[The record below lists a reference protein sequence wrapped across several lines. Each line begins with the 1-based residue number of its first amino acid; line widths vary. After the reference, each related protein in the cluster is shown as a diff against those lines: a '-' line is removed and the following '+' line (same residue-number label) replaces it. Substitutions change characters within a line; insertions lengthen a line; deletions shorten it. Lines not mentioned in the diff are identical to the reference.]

1 MTSSPVYLD
10 HNAST
15 PMDPVVIDVM
25 TEAMHTHFANPS
37 SAEHAAG
44 AAASQAVEHAR
55 GTIAK
60 AIGARPTEIIFCS
73 GATEA
78 NNLALMGA
86 FPTLKA
92 TGKFQ
97 IVTSAIEHPS
107 VLEPLRRLEAV
118 EGAEIARMP
127 VGEDGRVSP
136 GAIEE
141 ALGKNTGLVTI
152 MTANNETGVL
162 QPIDHIGSLCAERDI
177 LFHTDYS
184 QATAYRALDVLAAN
198 VHLASFS
205 GHKMYGPKGVGVLY
219 RRLRKP
225 RVELTP
231 IIHGGG
237 HERGLRSGT
246 LNTPAI
252 VAMRAAFEQVIRFRA
267 KDVETISK
275 RRDELVDGLLRMGNV
290 YVNGSRTH
298 VLPNTVSLSVEGVEP
313 LALMRLL
320 KDEIVFSASSACSTD
335 RVETSHVLKCM
346 FGDTLRARQAF
357 RLGFGRGTA
366 DADVER
372 AVTAFTRRINQLRSG
387 RLS

>member
-1 MTSSPVYLD
+1 MTRPIYLD

-25 TEAMHTHFANPS
+25 TDAIHTHFANPS
-37 SAEHAAG
+37 SGEHVAG
-44 AAASQAVEHAR
+44 AAASQAVELAR
-55 GTIAK
+55 ESIAK
-60 AIGARPTEIIFCS
+60 AIGARPAEIIFCS
-73 GATEA
+73 GSTEA
-78 NNLALMGA
+78 NNLAIIGSFSA
-86 FPTLKA
+86 LKA
-92 TGKFQ
+92 KGKTQ

-107 VLEPLRRLEAV
+107 VLEPLRWLETV
-118 EGAEIARMP
+118 EGAEIVRIT

-136 GAIEE
+136 DAIEQV
-141 ALGKNTGLVTI
+141 LGKSTGFVTI
-152 MTANNETGVL
+152 MTANNETGIL
-162 QPIDHIGSLCAERDI
+162 QPIDQIGALCAERNI

-184 QATAYRALDVLAAN
+184 QATAYRSLDVLTAN

-205 GHKMYGPKGVGVLY
+205 GHKMYGPKGVGILY

-225 RVELTP
+225 RVELIP

-237 HERGLRSGT
+237 QERRLRSGT

-252 VAMRAAFEQVIRFRA
+252 VALGAAFEQVIRFRA
-267 KDVETISK
+267 EDVETIAN
-275 RRDELVDGLLRMGNV
+275 RRNELVNGLLRIEG
-290 YVNGSRTH
+290 VNTNGDRTH
-298 VLPNTVSLSVEGVEP
+298 TLPNTVSLSVEGVEP

-320 KDEIVFSASSACSTD
+320 KNEVVFSASSACSTD

-357 RLGFGRGTA
+357 RLGLGRGTT
-366 DADVER
+366 DAEIER
-372 AVTAFTRRINQLRSG
+372 AVTAFTRGVNQLRSG

>member
-1 MTSSPVYLD
+1 MTGPVYLD

-37 SAEHAAG
+37 SGEHVAG

-55 GTIAK
+55 ATVARV
-60 AIGARPTEIIFCS
+60 IGARPTEIIFCS
-73 GATEA
+73 GSTEA

-86 FPTLKA
+86 FPALKA
-92 TGKFQ
+92 AGKLR

-107 VLEPLRRLEAV
+107 VLEPLRRLEAM
-118 EGAEIARMP
+118 EGAEIVRIA
-127 VGEDGRVSP
+127 VGEDGRVP
-136 GAIEE
+136 LGAIEE
-141 ALGKNTGLVTI
+141 AIGTGTGLVTI
-152 MTANNETGVL
+152 MTANNETGTL
-162 QPIDHIGSLCAERDI
+162 QPIDQIGALCAERNV

-184 QATAYRALDVLAAN
+184 QATAYRALDVLTAN

-219 RRLRKP
+219 RRLRRP

-231 IIHGGG
+231 VIHGGG
-237 HERGLRSGT
+237 QERGLRSGT

-252 VAMRAAFEQVIRFRA
+252 VALGAAFEQVIRCRA
-267 KDVETISK
+267 RDVETIAA
-275 RRDELVDGLLRMGNV
+275 RRDELVDGLLRMGGV
-290 YVNGSRTH
+290 YTNGDRTQ
-298 VLPNTVSLSVEGVEP
+298 VLPNTISLSVEGVEP

-320 KDEIVFSASSACSTD
+320 KNEIVFSASSACSTD

-346 FGDTLRARQAF
+346 FGDTQRARQAF
-357 RLGFGRGTA
+357 RLGLGRGTTNA
-366 DADVER
+366 EIER
-372 AVTAFTRRINQLRSG
+372 AVSAFTRAAARLRSG

>member
-1 MTSSPVYLD
+1 MTRPVYLD

-37 SAEHAAG
+37 SGEHLAG
-44 AAASQAVEHAR
+44 AAALQAVEHAR

-60 AIGARPTEIIFCS
+60 AVGARSTEIIFCS
-73 GATEA
+73 GSTEA

-86 FPTLKA
+86 FPALKA
-92 TGKFQ
+92 AGKTRV
-97 IVTSAIEHPS
+97 VTSAIEHPS
-107 VLEPLRRLEAV
+107 VLEPLRWLEAV
-118 EGAEIARMP
+118 EGAEIVRVA
-127 VGEDGRVSP
+127 VGEDGLVSLD
-136 GAIEE
+136 AIEA

-152 MTANNETGVL
+152 MTANNETGIL
-162 QPIDHIGSLCAERDI
+162 QPINQIGALCAEHNI

-184 QATAYRALDVLAAN
+184 QATAYRALDVSAAN

-225 RVELTP
+225 RVGLSP

-237 HERGLRSGT
+237 QERGLRSGT

-252 VAMRAAFEQVIRFRA
+252 AALGAAFEQVTRSRA
-267 KDVETISK
+267 KDVETIAE
-275 RRDELVDGLLRMGNV
+275 RRDELVDGLLQIGGV
-290 YVNGSRTH
+290 YANGDRAQA
-298 VLPNTVSLSVEGVEP
+298 LPNTVSLSVEGVEP

-320 KDEIVFSASSACSTD
+320 KNEIVFSASSACSTD

-346 FGDTLRARQAF
+346 LGDTLRARQAF
-357 RLGFGRGTA
+357 RLGLGRGTTEA
-366 DADVER
+366 EVQR
-372 AVTAFTRRINQLRSG
+372 AVTAFTRGVTRLRSG

>member
-1 MTSSPVYLD
+1 MTSPVYLD

-15 PMDPVVIDVM
+15 PMDSVVIDVM
-25 TEAMHTHFANPS
+25 TEAIRTHFANPS
-37 SAEHAAG
+37 SGEHAAG

-73 GATEA
+73 GSTEA

-86 FPTLKA
+86 FPDLKA
-92 TGKFQ
+92 KGKTQ
-97 IVTSAIEHPS
+97 IITSAIEHPS
-107 VLEPLRRLEAV
+107 VMEPLRQLEAV
-118 EGAEIARMP
+118 EDAEIVRVA

-141 ALGKNTGLVTI
+141 VLGKNTGLVTI
-152 MTANNETGVL
+152 MAANNETGIL
-162 QPIDHIGSLCAERDI
+162 QPIDQIGALCTERNI

-205 GHKMYGPKGVGVLY
+205 GHKMYGPKGIGILY

-225 RVELTP
+225 RVEITS

-237 HERGLRSGT
+237 QERGLRSGT

-252 VAMRAAFEQVIRFRA
+252 VALGAAFEQVIRFRA
-267 KDVETISK
+267 KDVETIAE
-275 RRDELVDGLLRMGNV
+275 RRDELVDGLLQIGGV
-290 YVNGSRTH
+290 YTNGDRAQ
-298 VLPNTVSLSVEGVEP
+298 VLPNTVSLSVEDIEP

-320 KDEIVFSASSACSTD
+320 KNEVVFSASSACSTD
-335 RVETSHVLKCM
+335 RIETSHVLKCM
-346 FGDTLRARQAF
+346 LGDTLRARQAF
-357 RLGFGRGTA
+357 RLGLGRGTT
-366 DADVER
+366 DADIER
-372 AVTAFTRRINQLRSG
+372 AVSAFTWGVTRLRSG
-387 RLS
+387 RLT

>member
-1 MTSSPVYLD
+1 MTSPVYLD

-25 TEAMHTHFANPS
+25 MKAMHNHFANPS
-37 SAEHAAG
+37 SGEHVAG
-44 AAASQAVEHAR
+44 AAASLAVEHAR
-55 GTIAK
+55 ETIAR

-73 GATEA
+73 GSTEA

-86 FPTLKA
+86 FPSLKA
-92 TGKFQ
+92 AGKIQ

-107 VLEPLRRLEAV
+107 VLEPLAHLEAI
-118 EGAEIARMP
+118 EGADIVRVA

-152 MTANNETGVL
+152 MSANNETGIV
-162 QPIDHIGSLCAERDI
+162 QPIDQIGALCAERNI

-231 IIHGGG
+231 IIRGGG
-237 HERGLRSGT
+237 QERGLRSGT

-252 VAMRAAFEQVIRFRA
+252 AALGAAFEQVVRLRT
-267 KDVETISK
+267 KDVETIAE
-275 RRDELVDGLLRMGNV
+275 RRDELVDGLLRIGGV
-290 YVNGSRTH
+290 YTNGDRTQ

-313 LALMRLL
+313 LALMHLL
-320 KDEIVFSASSACSTD
+320 KNEIVFSASSACSTD
-335 RVETSHVLKCM
+335 RVETSHVLNCM
-346 FGDTLRARQAF
+346 FGDTRRARQAF
-357 RLGFGRGTA
+357 RLGLGRGTT
-366 DADVER
+366 DAEIER
-372 AVTAFTRRINQLRSG
+372 AISAFTRGVTQLRSR

>member
-1 MTSSPVYLD
+1 MTSPVYLD

-15 PMDPVVIDVM
+15 PMDPAVIDIM
-25 TEAMHTHFANPS
+25 TEAMQTHFANPS
-37 SAEHAAG
+37 SGEHMAG

-60 AIGARPTEIIFCS
+60 AVGARPPEVIFCS
-73 GATEA
+73 GSTEA

-86 FPTLKA
+86 FPALKA
-92 TGKFQ
+92 TGKNH

-107 VLEPLRRLEAV
+107 VLESLKRLEAA
-118 EGAEIARMP
+118 EGAEIVQVA
-127 VGEDGRVSP
+127 VGKDGRVSL

-141 ALGKNTGLVTI
+141 ALSENTGLVTI
-152 MTANNETGVL
+152 MTANNETGIL
-162 QPIDHIGSLCAERDI
+162 QPIDQIGALCAERNI

-219 RRLRKP
+219 RRLRGP

-237 HERGLRSGT
+237 QERGLRSGT

-252 VAMRAAFEQVIRFRA
+252 VALGAAFEQVIRYRA
-267 KDVETISK
+267 VDVKAIAK
-275 RRDELVDGLLRMGNV
+275 RRDELVDGLLGIGGV
-290 YVNGSRTH
+290 YANGDRSQ
-298 VLPNTVSLSVEGVEP
+298 VLPNTVSLSVRGVEP

-320 KDEIVFSASSACSTD
+320 KNEIVFSASSACSTD

-346 FGDTLRARQAF
+346 YGDTLRARQAF
-357 RLGFGRGTA
+357 RLGLGRGTT
-366 DADVER
+366 DAEIER
-372 AVTAFTRRINQLRSG
+372 AVSAFTRGVTQLRSG

>member
-1 MTSSPVYLD
+1 MTSPVYLD

-15 PMDPVVIDVM
+15 PIDPVVIDVM

-37 SAEHAAG
+37 SGEHAAG

-55 GTIAK
+55 ETIAK
-60 AIGARPTEIIFCS
+60 VIGARPVEIIFCS
-73 GATEA
+73 GSTEA
-78 NNLALMGA
+78 NNLALMGT
-86 FPTLKA
+86 FPALKA
-92 TGKFQ
+92 TGKIQ
-97 IVTSAIEHPS
+97 IVTSEIEHPS

-118 EGAEIARMP
+118 EGAEIVRVA

-141 ALGKNTGLVTI
+141 ALGSNTGLVTI
-152 MTANNETGVL
+152 MTANNETGIL
-162 QPIDHIGSLCAERDI
+162 QPIDQIGALCAERNI

-205 GHKMYGPKGVGVLY
+205 GHKMYAPKGVGVLY

-237 HERGLRSGT
+237 QERGLRSGT

-252 VAMRAAFEQVIRFRA
+252 VALGAAFEQVIRFRA
-267 KDVETISK
+267 KDVETIAE
-275 RRDELVDGLLRMGNV
+275 RRDELVDGLLRIGGV
-290 YVNGSRTH
+290 FANGDRTQ

-320 KDEIVFSASSACSTD
+320 KNEIVFSASSACSTD
-335 RVETSHVLKCM
+335 RVETSHVLKSM
-346 FGDTLRARQAF
+346 LGDTLRARQAF
-357 RLGFGRGTA
+357 RLGLGRGTT
-366 DADVER
+366 DAEIER
-372 AVTAFTRRINQLRSG
+372 AITAFTQGVARLRSG

>member
-1 MTSSPVYLD
+1 MTGPVYLD

-15 PMDPVVIDVM
+15 PIDPIVIDVM

-37 SAEHAAG
+37 SGEHVAG

-55 GTIAK
+55 GIIAD
-60 AIGARPTEIIFCS
+60 AIGARPTEIVFCS
-73 GATEA
+73 GSTEA
-78 NNLALMGA
+78 NNLALLGT
-86 FPTLKA
+86 FPALKA
-92 TGKFQ
+92 ARKTQ

-107 VLEPLRRLEAV
+107 VLEPLRQLEAV
-118 EGAEIARMP
+118 EGAEIVRVAA
-127 VGEDGRVSP
+127 GEDGRVPP

-141 ALGKNTGLVTI
+141 VLGSSTGLVTI
-152 MTANNETGVL
+152 MAANNETGVL
-162 QPIDHIGSLCAERDI
+162 QPIDQIGTLCAEHKI

-184 QATAYRALDVLAAN
+184 QATAYRALDVLTAN

-237 HERGLRSGT
+237 QERGFRSGT

-252 VAMRAAFEQVIRFRA
+252 AALGAAFEQVARLRA
-267 KDVETISK
+267 KDVETIAA
-275 RRDELVDGLLRMGNV
+275 RRDELVDGLLRIGSV
-290 YVNGSRTH
+290 YVNGDRTQA
-298 VLPNTVSLSVEGVEP
+298 LPNTVSLSVKGVEP

-320 KDEIVFSASSACSTD
+320 KNEVVFSASSACSTD

-346 FGDTLRARQAF
+346 FGDTARARQAF
-357 RLGFGRGTA
+357 RLGLGRGTTAADIERAVIAFGRGVA
-366 DADVER
+366 R
-372 AVTAFTRRINQLRSG
+372 LRSG
-387 RLS
+387 FLS

>member
-1 MTSSPVYLD
+1 MTSPVYLD

-25 TEAMHTHFANPS
+25 TEAIHTHFANPS
-37 SAEHAAG
+37 SGEHAAG

-55 GTIAK
+55 ETIAK

-73 GATEA
+73 GSTEA

-86 FPTLKA
+86 FPALKVA
-92 TGKFQ
+92 GKIQ

-107 VLEPLRRLEAV
+107 VLEPLRWLEAV
-118 EGAEIARMP
+118 EGAEVVRVA
-127 VGEDGRVSP
+127 VGEDGRVGP

-152 MTANNETGVL
+152 MTANNETGIL
-162 QPIDHIGSLCAERDI
+162 QPIDQIGALCAERNI

-184 QATAYRALDVLAAN
+184 QATAYRALDVSAAN

-237 HERGLRSGT
+237 QERGLRSGT

-252 VAMRAAFEQVIRFRA
+252 AALGAAFEQVAQSRA
-267 KDVETISK
+267 KDVEAIAE
-275 RRDELVDGLLRMGNV
+275 RRDVLVDGLLRIGGV
-290 YVNGSRTH
+290 YANGDRAQA
-298 VLPNTVSLSVEGVEP
+298 LPNTVSLSVEGVEP

-320 KDEIVFSASSACSTD
+320 RNDIVFSASSACSTD

-346 FGDTLRARQAF
+346 LGDTLRARQAF
-357 RLGFGRGTA
+357 RLGLGRGTTEA
-366 DADVER
+366 EIER
-372 AVTAFTRRINQLRSG
+372 AVTAFTRGVTWLRSG